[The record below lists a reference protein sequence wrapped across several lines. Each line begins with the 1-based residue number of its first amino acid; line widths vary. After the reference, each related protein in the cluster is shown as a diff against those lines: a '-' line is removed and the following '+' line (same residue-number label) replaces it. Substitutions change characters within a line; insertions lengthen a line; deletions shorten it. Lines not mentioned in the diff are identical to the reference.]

1 VNVRLLSAPWVL
13 PIAAPPIRDGA
24 VTVDERG
31 RVLAVGRRADL
42 RGAAPEE
49 RARGVLMPAL
59 LNAHTHLELCHLA
72 GAVPGGDGLVPWTG
86 RVMARPQAA
95 PELVREAARAGVRAL
110 HAAGVAAVGDV
121 GNSLAALAALGET
134 PLRGLFFHE
143 VLGSRATAPGGAL
156 ADLARERAALA
167 AWPDRITYVP
177 APHAPY
183 SASSRLLREVFA
195 AAAATGHPT
204 TIHLAEDADEIALL
218 LDGGGR
224 WPAVLERLGV
234 PLGSRTP
241 RQRPVAYLASLGAFA
256 APAPP
261 LLVHMVHADA
271 EDRALARR
279 HGASVVL
286 CPRSN
291 LHIGG
296 RLPDVPA
303 LLADG
308 IPLALGTDSLASSPS
323 LSPWG
328 EIAALAERFPALP
341 PDTWLRAAT
350 AGGASALALPAL
362 GALAPGRCPGVI
374 DVAVGDESAPLPA
387 LVRDPAPSVTWMA
400 AA

>member
-1 VNVRLLSAPWVL
+1 
-13 PIAAPPIRDGA
+13 
-24 VTVDERG
+24 
-31 RVLAVGRRADL
+31 
-42 RGAAPEE
+42 
-49 RARGVLMPAL
+49 
-59 LNAHTHLELCHLA
+59 
-72 GAVPGGDGLVPWTG
+72 
-86 RVMARPQAA
+86 
-95 PELVREAARAGVRAL
+95 
-110 HAAGVAAVGDV
+110 V
-121 GNSLAALAALGET
+121 GNSLAAVAALGEA

-143 VLGSRATAPGGAL
+143 VLGSRAAAPGGAL
-156 ADLARERAALA
+156 ADLAREREALG
-167 AWPDRITYVP
+167 AWPDRIAYVP

-183 SASSRLLREVFA
+183 SASPTLLREVFA
-195 AAAATGHPT
+195 AAAATGRPT
-204 TIHLAEDADEIALL
+204 TIHVAEDADEIALL
-218 LDGGGR
+218 LDGDGR

-234 PLGSRTP
+234 ARGSRTP

-279 HGASVVL
+279 HGAPVVL

-308 IPLALGTDSLASSPS
+308 VRLALGTDSLASSPS

-328 EIAALAERFPALP
+328 EIAALTARFPELP
-341 PDTWLRAAT
+341 PDIWLRAAT
-350 AGGASALALPAL
+350 AGGAAALGLPAL
-362 GALAPGRCPGVI
+362 GALAPGRRPGII
-374 DVAVGDESAPLPA
+374 DVAVDDESAPLAA
-387 LVRDPAPSVTWMA
+387 LTRNPNPSVTWMA